1 MGLEA
6 YLCGLEV
13 SGKRRNN
20 ILTAARSFLS
30 WGLRRNRWA
39 GPLLNVPRFKVRSK
53 KIMPLTPH
61 EAGLV
66 MDYARPPYNSFFQLS
81 ILTGLRTGE
90 VLGLRFEDFDFERG
104 LLLVRR

>member
-1 MGLEA
+1 
-6 YLCGLEV
+6 
-13 SGKRRNN
+13 
-20 ILTAARSFLS
+20 
-30 WGLRRNRWA
+30 
-39 GPLLNVPRFKVRSK
+39 
-53 KIMPLTPH
+53 MPLTPH